1 MHFWDSLMHI
11 SQLILCF
18 SNPNGI
24 SLRAISRAG
33 NVKKHSFGYFAPP
46 VGQFTY
52 YTKLLFLFPIAASLA
67 SVGGS
72 VGQFVYA
79 PLATFLMDTYGWKIT
94 VFVLAGQG
102 LACVILGK

>member
-1 MHFWDSLMHI
+1 MAPSF
-11 SQLILCF
+11 
-18 SNPNGI
+18 
-24 SLRAISRAG
+24 RAINRAR
-33 NVKKHSFGYFAPP
+33 NLKKYSFGCNAPP
-46 VGQFTY
+46 VGQFTH
-52 YTKLLFLFPIAASLA
+52 YTELLFLFPAAASLA

-102 LACVILGK
+102 LACVILGKYD